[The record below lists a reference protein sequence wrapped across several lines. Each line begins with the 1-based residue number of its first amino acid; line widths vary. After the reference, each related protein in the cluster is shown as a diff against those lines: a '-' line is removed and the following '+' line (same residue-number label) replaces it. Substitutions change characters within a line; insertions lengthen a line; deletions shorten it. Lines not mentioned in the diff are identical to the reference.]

1 MSWMGV
7 KLTLKSYLGFNLF
20 YVAIIAVCLTGVFH
34 CLCIKKKKADISV
47 VGEMVFSSY
56 LAFLFGGTLLN
67 REREVAYGIKF
78 TPFWSYVTYFQ
89 NKNPALL
96 LQMVYNL
103 LIFIP
108 FPFFLRKMLRKTVDA
123 WKVVGAACLLSSFI
137 EIMQWV
143 LKLGLC
149 EFDDVFHNT
158 VGALFGCVL
167 YKLFFKKS
175 ITEYNI

>member
-1 MSWMGV
+1 MSWAGV
-7 KLTLKSYLGFNLF
+7 KLTLKSYLGFNPF
-20 YVAIIAVCLTGVFH
+20 YVAIIAVCLTGMFH
-34 CLCIKKKKADISV
+34 CLYVKKKKAEISV
-47 VGEMVFSSY
+47 VGEIFFSFY

-67 REREVAYGIKF
+67 RERGVAYGIEF

-89 NKNPALL
+89 NRNPALL

-108 FPFFLRKMLRKTVDA
+108 FPFLIRKMLRKRVDS
-123 WKVVGAACLLSSFI
+123 WKIVGAACILSSFI
-137 EIMQWV
+137 EIMQWA

-158 VGALFGCVL
+158 VGAAFGCVL
-167 YKLFFKKS
+167 YKLYLRKCGR
-175 ITEYNI
+175 I